1 MVLISEVYQLFSPQT
16 TPRVFALPLGVDFSQ
31 AFVDGILERLKGQP
45 PEALAKVVI
54 YVNTRRSA
62 RGIEAILASN
72 GARLLPD
79 IRVVTDLAQDRAMP
93 LAAPIPALR
102 RKLIIARLVAAF
114 IEQQP
119 DVAPQS
125 AVFDLADSLGAL
137 LDSFQGEGLA
147 MDALADIEVGGQSE
161 HWERSK
167 KFLEILNEYWNDHR
181 PDNAPDPEERQ
192 RAVAQGYAVL
202 WAKSPPKHPV
212 IVAGSTGSRGATAVF
227 MQAVAG
233 LPQGAVVLPGFDFDT
248 PPNAWG
254 AMGADHPQYGFGHLA
269 KALDF
274 PSEPPLWTEV
284 SPAQVTRNK
293 LVSLALR
300 PAPVTDQWLQ
310 EGPHLVDDL
319 PDACDGITLIEAP
332 SQRAEAEAIAI
343 RLRRA
348 AGDGQKAA
356 LVTPDRVLARRVA
369 SVLARW
375 DISPDDSAGRPLP
388 LTPPGVF
395 LRRLVALVGSPLTPE
410 GLLAIL
416 KHPLCGGVAGR
427 SEHLQMTRKL
437 ELEKLRGGA
446 PFIDWVDLADWAEK
460 AAATRWIDA
469 IHAALLPLLN
479 AASAMPLS
487 DWITL
492 HRNVAERLSG
502 GLDDA
507 GPLWEKEAGEAA
519 LKAFAAMEE
528 ESAFGGVLP
537 VVQYRA
543 LFQSVLNE
551 KDVHEKAYLPHP
563 NIAILGTLEARV
575 QSADLVILGGLNE
588 GIWPSSPQPDPW
600 MSRDMRRQIGL
611 PLPERQIGLSGHDFQ
626 QAIAARQVVLSR
638 SIRDGDAQTVAS
650 RWVIRLLNL
659 LSGLGPVGTT
669 ALNDMRARGGDLLG
683 LSEVMNLPERDVAPA
698 VRPSPSPPISA
709 RPDKLSVTRVE
720 TLIRDPYTIY
730 AEKVLKLRA
739 LDPPGKEA
747 DARERGTA
755 LHKVLE
761 VFVERTKGGLPD
773 DAEAVFIDVA
783 REVLDEFV
791 PWPSVR
797 RLWLARLGKIAGWF
811 VAGERV
817 RRERAG
823 LLAQEVSG
831 KRAMGGFTLTAKA
844 DRIDM
849 LANGSFAIYDYKSGG
864 LPSKKQAKEFAVQL
878 PLEGAIAQ
886 AGGFEKIAKG
896 KISHLELI
904 GLGAGGKELPLDF
917 TDTEIDEIWGQL
929 GVLIQ
934 AFGSEKMGYTAHLRP
949 ERIQYSSDYDHLSR
963 FGEWQDGAEFEAE
976 AME

>member
-1 MVLISEVYQLFSPQT
+1 MFEAQKS
-16 TPRVFALPLGVDFSQ
+16 PRVFALPLGVDFSQ
-31 AFVDGILERLKGQP
+31 AFVDGLLKRLEGQP

-62 RGIEAILASN
+62 RGIEAILASS

-79 IRVVTDLAQDRAMP
+79 IRVVTDLAQDVSVP

-181 PDNAPDPEERQ
+181 PNDAPDAEERQ
-192 RAVAQGYAVL
+192 RAVAEGYAAL
-202 WAKSPPKHPV
+202 WKVSPPKHPV

-227 MQAVAG
+227 MKAVAA
-233 LPQGAVVLPGFDFDT
+233 LPQGAVVLPGFDYDT
-248 PPNAWG
+248 PRNAWE
-254 AMGADHPQYGFGHLA
+254 AMAADHPQYGFGALA
-269 KALDF
+269 TTLDF
-274 PSEPPLWTEV
+274 PLEPPLWAEV
-284 SPAQVTRNK
+284 ASAQATRNK

-310 EGPHLVDDL
+310 DGPHLVAGL
-319 PDACDGITLIEAP
+319 PAACEGMTLIEAP

-348 AGDGQKAA
+348 ADDGQKAA

-395 LRRLVALVGSPLTPE
+395 LRRLVALVGAPLTPE

-416 KHPLCGGVAGR
+416 KHPLCGGVEGR
-427 SEHLQMTRKL
+427 SNHLQMTRKL

-446 PFIDWVDLADWAEK
+446 PFIDWVELADWAEK
-460 AAATRWIDA
+460 ADATAWVAAV
-469 IHAALLPLLN
+469 HAALLPLLN
-479 AASAMPLS
+479 AAPEMPLT

-492 HRNVAERLSG
+492 HREAAERLSR
-502 GLDDA
+502 GLDDL
-507 GPLWEKEAGEAA
+507 GPLWDRDAGAA
-519 LKAFAAMEE
+519 AQAAFAQLEQEA
-528 ESAFGGVLP
+528 AFGGVIP

-543 LFQSVLNE
+543 LFQSVLNGIE
-551 KDVHEKAYLPHP
+551 VRDEAYLPHP

-588 GIWPSSPQPDPW
+588 GIWPSAAKSDPW

-611 PLPERQIGLSGHDFQ
+611 PLPERQIGLSAHDFQ
-626 QAIAARQVVLSR
+626 QAIAAHEVVLSR
-638 SIRDGDAQTVAS
+638 AIRDGDAPTVAS

-659 LSGLGPVGTT
+659 LNGLGPVGEI
-669 ALNDMRARGGDLLG
+669 ALDDMRARGGVLLA
-683 LSEVMNLPERDVAPA
+683 LSEAMNLPEHEVAPA
-698 VRPSPSPPISA
+698 ARPAPSPPVSV
-709 RPDKLSVTRVE
+709 RPDRLSVTRIE

-730 AEKVLKLRA
+730 AEKILKLRA

-761 VFVERTKGGLPD
+761 VFTARTKDGLPD
-773 DAEAVFIDVA
+773 DAEAVFVDVA
-783 REVLDEFV
+783 REVLEDLV

-797 RLWLARLGKIAGWF
+797 RLWLARLRKIAGWF

-831 KRAMGGFTLTAKA
+831 KRALGGFTLTAKA

-864 LPSKKQAKEFAVQL
+864 LPSKKEVKKFAVQL

-886 AGGFEKIAKG
+886 VGGFEGIAKG

-904 GLGAGGKELPLDF
+904 GLGAGGKELSLDF
-917 TDTEIDEIWGQL
+917 SDGEIDEIWAHL
-929 GVLIQ
+929 GTLIQ
-934 AFGSEKMGYTAHLRP
+934 AFGSEKLGYAARLRP
-949 ERIQYSSDYDHLSR
+949 GSLKYASDYDHLAR
-963 FGEWQDGAEFEAE
+963 FGEWQDGDEFEAE